1 MAEKKRG
8 LPADFSLNVPK
19 EVVND
24 DKRPAQLG
32 DYLDEM
38 ETTPK
43 VVEFP
48 QRQAARP
55 ASLEPDEALSD
66 RQKPSSRRRRKKVK
80 TPPRKQVNMTP
91 ETLQMVDDLLAHI
104 REYSDQKDPKASEL
118 FEAIVGAAHEAQ
130 NFIDLSDVP
139 PRGRWGTPMATAFR
153 VNLKNAV
160 RRAVYQ
166 FHLSQTQR

>member
-8 LPADFSLNVPK
+8 LPEDFSLNVPQ

-24 DKRPAQLG
+24 DERPAQLG
-32 DYLDEM
+32 DYLDEIRI
-38 ETTPK
+38 PSK

-48 QRQAARP
+48 Q
-55 ASLEPDEALSD
+55 
-66 RQKPSSRRRRKKVK
+66 QKSMHQPSSRLIETPNERKTPPLRRSRKKAK
-80 TPPRKQVNMTP
+80 SPPRKQVNMTP
-91 ETLQMVDDLLAHI
+91 ETLQMVDDLLSHI

-166 FHLSQTQR
+166 FYLSQTQR